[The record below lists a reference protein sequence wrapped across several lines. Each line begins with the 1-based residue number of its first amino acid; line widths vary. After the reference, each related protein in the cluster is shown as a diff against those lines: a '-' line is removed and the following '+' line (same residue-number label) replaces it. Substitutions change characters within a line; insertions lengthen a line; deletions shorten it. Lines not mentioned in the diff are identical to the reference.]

1 MSELSEYGQ
10 WFKDHYDKTPMER
23 HHLPEFSRIV
33 YDRQQEKIDKLL
45 KQSKC
50 QHTWHGK
57 SENQY
62 CCKCG
67 LHG

>member
-45 KQSKC
+45 K
-50 QHTWHGK
+50 
-57 SENQY
+57 
-62 CCKCG
+62 
-67 LHG
+67 